1 MSRTLITGLV
11 FSAVTIFAVLAI
23 SPAGMHP
30 GGFNVTQAADASE
43 TGVVN
48 EGRENQESELQKLLF
63 ERKKVLSR
71 IVESMKLFLE
81 SGRVDFNEYRD
92 ANIALLRAEMDM
104 CRNREERLEIMQKII
119 QFHSEYETQVTRRA
133 AEGRA
138 TEMDVNKAKVTRLEA
153 RIELIREKLK
163 GTS

>member
-104 CRNREERLEIMQKII
+104 CRNREERLEIMQKKIK
-119 QFHSEYETQVTRRA
+119 FHSEYETQGTRRE

-138 TEMDVNKAKVTRLEA
+138 HAIDVNKAKVTRLEA
-153 RIELIREKLK
+153 RMELIREKLK
-163 GTS
+163 G